1 MTYLPDTNTCIALLR
16 QRSPKLIARW
26 QAVKASEV
34 VLCAVVVYELRH
46 GAQRSSDP
54 AREHAKLD
62 VFLAPFESLPFDDF
76 CARKCAEIRH
86 NLERSGAVIGPHDLQ
101 IAAIAL
107 HHGLTLVTHNTREF
121 GRIPELKVEDWE
133 S

>member
-1 MTYLPDTNTCIALLR
+1 MTYLPDTNACITLLR
-16 QRSPKLIARW
+16 QRHPKLMARW
-26 QAVKASEV
+26 HAAKASEV
-34 VLCAVVVYELRH
+34 VLCSVVVYELRH
-46 GAQRSSDP
+46 GAERSSDP

-62 VFLAPFESLPFDDF
+62 LFLAPLASLPFDDP

-86 NLERSGAVIGPHDLQ
+86 ELERDGVVIGPYDLQ

-121 GRIPELKVEDWE
+121 SRIPGLKLEDWE